1 MKGQAAWGKLLL
13 QLHSLVH
20 STRLQLVSVH
30 FCVSEDGR
38 REKTGRDGEVRG
50 LGIVA
55 YGSAAGSW
63 HITTPV
69 MIMT

>member
-38 REKTGRDGEVRG
+38 EVEGEDGAGWGGKGAGDRCVR
-50 LGIVA
+50 
-55 YGSAAGSW
+55 
-63 HITTPV
+63 
-69 MIMT
+69 